1 MEYIKEYNEY
11 NNRYLD
17 RSEYQSLLG
26 DCSNKLSIFSKKEIN
41 KIHLSIRKN
50 LHMSTETESCI
61 HIYSNSFTEIIEK
74 IEDEWYLAT
83 HSDVYGDRYY
93 LIDGFDGLIN
103 YIKKI

>member
-1 MEYIKEYNEY
+1 MKYIKEYNDY

-17 RSEYQSLLG
+17 LSEYQSLR
-26 DCSNKLSIFSKKEIN
+26 NKLSSFSKREIS
-41 KIHLSIRKN
+41 KIHLSVRKS

-83 HSDVYGDRYY
+83 HSNIYGETYI

-103 YIKKI
+103 YVEKI